1 MTGLAQLIAWLNAI
15 GNGLFGLLQKPM
27 AVLPAWLSLT
37 VISAVLG
44 VLMLIL
50 FKYTSNQTAIGRVR
64 DAIKAHLLAMKL
76 FKDNIPV
83 VLKSQV
89 KILLNAFLLLVHSF
103 RPMLV
108 MIIPFSLLLG
118 QLGLWYQSRPLSVGE
133 EALVTVQLADSDEDP
148 MPPVSLQPSD
158 AAVVMTGP
166 VRVPSKRQVFWQIQ
180 AKEAGCQQLTFQV
193 ADQQVQ
199 KELAIGD
206 GLMSV
211 SMTRPGLNITDLILH
226 PAEKPFKKTSPVQS
240 ISIAYPDRPSK
251 LTGTDFWIISLFVIS
266 MAVAF
271 IFKPFFNVKF

>member
-1 MTGLAQLIAWLNAI
+1 MTLLAQLIAWLNVV
-15 GNGLFGLLQKPM
+15 GNILFGLLQKPM
-27 AVLPAWLSLT
+27 ESLPAWLSLT

-50 FKYTSNQTAIGRVR
+50 FKHTSNQAAIGKVR
-64 DAIKAHLLAMKL
+64 DTIKAQLLAMKL

-83 VLKSQV
+83 VLKSQL
-89 KILLNAFLLLVHSF
+89 KIIVNAFLLLLHSF

-118 QLGLWYQSRPLSVGE
+118 QLGLWYQSRPLAVGE
-133 EALVTVQLADSDEDP
+133 EALVTVQLADSDADP
-148 MPPVSLQPSD
+148 MPLVSLQPSAA
-158 AAVVMTGP
+158 AAVITGP
-166 VRVPSKRQVFWQIQ
+166 IRVPSKNQVYWQIQ
-180 AKEAGCQQLTFQV
+180 AKEAGKNTLTFQV

-199 KELAIGD
+199 KRLAVGD

-226 PAEKPFKKTSPVQS
+226 PAEKPFAKTSSVQS
-240 ISIAYPDRPSK
+240 IGITYPDRPSK
-251 LTGTDFWIISLFVIS
+251 VTGTDFWIVSLFVIS

-271 IFKPFFNVKF
+271 LLKPFFNVKF

>member
-1 MTGLAQLIAWLNAI
+1 MSVLAQLIAWLNAVC
-15 GNGLFGLLQKPM
+15 NGLFGLLQKPM
-27 AVLPAWLSLT
+27 MVLPAWLSLM

-50 FKYTSNQTAIGRVR
+50 FKHTSNQTAISRVR
-64 DAIKAHLLAMKL
+64 DMIKAHLLAMKL

-118 QLGLWYQSRPLSVGE
+118 QLGLWYQFRPLAVGE
-133 EALVTVQLADSDEDP
+133 EAIVTVQLADSDEDP
-148 MPPVSLQPSD
+148 MPQVSLQPS
-158 AAVVMTGP
+158 AAAAMMIGP
-166 VRVPSKRQVFWQIQ
+166 IRVPSKRQVFWQIQ
-180 AKEAGCQQLTFQV
+180 AVESGSHRLTFQV
-193 ADQQVQ
+193 AGQQIQ
-199 KELAIGD
+199 KELSVGD
-206 GLMSV
+206 SLMSV
-211 SMTRPGLNITDLILH
+211 SMTRPGLNIADLILH
-226 PAEKPFKKTSPVQS
+226 PSEKPFSKTSPVQS

-251 LTGTDFWIISLFVIS
+251 VTGTDFWIISLFVIS